1 MNKHVNSIA
10 QRLSLRPPQRQSLE
24 ILAEVLGQFDR
35 DAEPAETLAVI
46 RGLYPSVSDFER
58 DFPSLCFALAT
69 GVGKTRLMGAFIA
82 YLHATEVSRHF
93 FVLAPNLTI
102 YEKLIQD
109 FTPNTPKYVFRGL
122 EQYAVNPPVV
132 VTGENYEDGR
142 GVRLELGGQQRMFES
157 EQTAF
162 INIFNISKINS
173 EVRGGALPRMKRLQ
187 EYIGESYFNYLADLD
202 DLVLLMDEAHRY
214 RASAGAKAISEL
226 KPILGLELTATP
238 KAVGAR
244 AEAFKN
250 VIYSYPLSAALTDGF
265 TKEPAVATRK
275 DFKPEDYSAEQL
287 ERIKLEDGIHH
298 HEFVKVELE
307 NYARETNT
315 APVKPFVL
323 VVAQETEHARQ
334 LQQIIEAQDF
344 FDGRYRGRVIQV
356 HSNLRGEESDE
367 NTKRLLAVETDA
379 ETEIVIHVNK
389 LKEGWD
395 VTNLYTIVPLRASA
409 SEILTEQTIGR
420 GLRLPFGKRT
430 GVDSIDRLTIIA
442 HDKFQAIVDAA
453 NSPDSI
459 IRQQVTIG
467 AGGDIPIETP
477 QSVVVPSVLE
487 TLLTGNAAVF
497 GNKPDS
503 GAPPAPS
510 PVLFAPEEQKIAT
523 VALDVLKKY
532 ERLESSARLQEP
544 EIQRQIVAET
554 LQVITPAQFALPG
567 VETDL
572 PQTVARVVGV
582 MTEKIAELTIDVPR
596 IVLIPS
602 QAVSFGFHDFNLEGL
617 DKIHMQPVS
626 REILIQQLR
635 TNERASL
642 MWEHDQ
648 PREERLEDYLV
659 SALMN
664 YDEIDYDEHAD
675 LLYKLSGQLIARL
688 RGYLRDDREIE
699 NVLLYHQRSL
709 TEFVYRQ
716 MMQHYWETPVDYQVK
731 ISKGFSALR
740 PNSFT
745 LPAGIQPR
753 DFRAPL
759 DQRNAIRQLVFGGF
773 RKCCYPFQKFD
784 SDTERRFAML
794 LEDDATVLRWMKPAS
809 GHLRIEHKTGA
820 GYEPDFVIETAAEKL
835 LCETKMASQFEDGE
849 VQLKA
854 HVARQWCNY
863 ANQHA
868 AENGGKTWRYLLIPH
883 DEVTHNASLHGLQN
897 RFQN

>member
-24 ILAEVLGQFDR
+24 ILAEVLGQIELA
-35 DAEPAETLAVI
+35 AEPTETLQLI
-46 RGLYPSVSDFER
+46 RGLYPSVNDFER

-109 FTPNTPKYVFRGL
+109 FTPNTPKYVFRGM

-142 GVRLELGGQQRMFES
+142 GVRLEQTSQLRMFES
-157 EQTAF
+157 ERTAF

-187 EYIGESYFNYLADLD
+187 EYIGESYFNYLAELD

-238 KAVGAR
+238 KAVGAK

-250 VIYSYPLSAALTDGF
+250 VIYSYPLSAALNDGF

-307 NYARETNT
+307 NYARETNS

-334 LQQIIEAQDF
+334 LQQIIEAEDF
-344 FDGRYRGRVIQV
+344 FNGRYRGRVIQV

-467 AGGDIPIETP
+467 EGGDIPIETP

-487 TLLTGNAAVF
+487 TLLTGNATVF
-497 GNKPDS
+497 GNE
-503 GAPPAPS
+503 PATNQP
-510 PVLFAPEEQKIAT
+510 PVLFAPREQEVAT
-523 VALDVLKKY
+523 VVLDVLKKY

-544 EIQRQIVAET
+544 EIQRQIIAET

-567 VETDL
+567 VESDL
-572 PQTVARVVGV
+572 PKTVERVVGV
-582 MTEKIAELTIDVPR
+582 VTEKIVELTIDVPR

-602 QAVSFGFHDFNLEGL
+602 QTVSFGFKDFDLEGL
-617 DKIHMQPVS
+617 DKIHLQPVS

-731 ISKGFSALR
+731 ISKGFSTLR

-753 DFRAPL
+753 DFRVPL
-759 DQRNAIRQLVFGGF
+759 SERNSIRQLVFGGF

-784 SDTERRFAML
+784 SDTERRFAVL

-849 VQLKA
+849 VRLKA
-854 HVARQWCNY
+854 QVARQWCDS

-883 DEVTHNASLHGLQN
+883 DEVTHNASLYWLQN